1 MAAIDLKAL
10 VGKLDTTCRRALEG
24 AAGLCLSRSNY
35 NVEIEHWLV
44 KLLEPGDT
52 DLVRILKHYE
62 VDVSRVNRELTRAL
76 DQLRTGNARSPELS
90 LEITDLMREAWV
102 LASIKFNSP
111 QVRSGVLLAAL
122 LTERLLSSRLASS
135 SPELAKISG
144 EQLTKDLPALV
155 AGSSEEVQLP
165 ASGATIG
172 APGAPLNS
180 KTPALDQYTQNL

>member
-44 KLLEPGDT
+44 KLIEATDT
-52 DLVRILKHYE
+52 DLTRILKHYE
-62 VDVSRVNRELTRAL
+62 IDVSRVNRELTRAL

-102 LASIKFNSP
+102 LASLKFGSP
-111 QVRSGVLLAAL
+111 QVR
-122 LTERLLSSRLASS
+122 
-135 SPELAKISG
+135 
-144 EQLTKDLPALV
+144 
-155 AGSSEEVQLP
+155 
-165 ASGATIG
+165 
-172 APGAPLNS
+172 
-180 KTPALDQYTQNL
+180 

>member
-44 KLLEPGDT
+44 KLLEPNDT

-62 VDVSRVNRELTRAL
+62 VDISRVNRELTRAL

-102 LASIKFNSP
+102 LASIKFGSS
-111 QVRSGVLLAAL
+111 QVRSGTLLAAL
-122 LTERLLSSRLASS
+122 LTDRLLSSRLAGS
-135 SPELAKISG
+135 SPELAKIPG
-144 EQLTKDLPALV
+144 EQLAKDLPALV
-155 AGSSEEVQLP
+155 AGSAEEAQ
-165 ASGATIG
+165 AIGGAADAG
-172 APGAPLNS
+172 SVRHG
-180 KTPALDQYTQNL
+180 